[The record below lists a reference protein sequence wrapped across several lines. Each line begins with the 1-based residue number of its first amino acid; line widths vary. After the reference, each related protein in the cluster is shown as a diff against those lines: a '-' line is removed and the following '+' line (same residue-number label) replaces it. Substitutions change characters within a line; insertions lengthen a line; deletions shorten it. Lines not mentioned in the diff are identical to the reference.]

1 MEAVAAM
8 AAIVAVHARVA
19 TRPKWSRELP
29 EPFADTG
36 LNGKPRVLVDETFI
50 EKFDRHGMFYEPTRD
65 HPEPGAITFTQPVPC
80 RSIRA
85 GLYREGAYCPLVFR
99 PRRASLRSGR
109 NIPPGGWG
117 LRSLRPSLRASLARS
132 RS

>member
-1 MEAVAAM
+1 MNSTHRRLGRAAVAAM
-8 AAIVAVHARVA
+8 GAMGGCTAGCAARRNGARG
-19 TRPKWSRELP
+19 LP

-99 PRRASLRSGR
+99 PRRASLRSG
-109 NIPPGGWG
+109 GH
-117 LRSLRPSLRASLARS
+117 RP
-132 RS
+132 